1 MTNQNDAVQKSPIR
15 PDKLLEYIS
24 SSYSP
29 SPDEIR
35 DALKHAGLTGS
46 NAGDL
51 LGVSGRTV
59 RKWTGGDQKMPHSA
73 WLTLLVYAY
82 DAEVPH
88 SNSGDL
94 LAVQRMVATLIRD
107 RIMSIDELGYW
118 EKDCLLGAIAA
129 LEIGM
134 IRLSM
139 VDLAKADVPSDE
151 RNENYVPKN
160 QEVDQCTREQ
170 MIAALSKYSTAKV
183 FF

>member
-1 MTNQNDAVQKSPIR
+1 MTDHNNTVQNSPIR
-15 PDKLLEYIS
+15 PDKLLEFIS

-29 SPDEIR
+29 TPNEIR

-46 NAGDL
+46 NAGNL
-51 LGVSGRTV
+51 LGVSGRTI

-82 DAEVPH
+82 NAEVPH
-88 SNSGDL
+88 SNSDDL
-94 LAVQRMVATLIRD
+94 LAAQRMVATLIRD
-107 RIMSIDELGYW
+107 RIMSVDELGYW

-139 VDLAKADVPSDE
+139 IDLAKADVPSE
-151 RNENYVPKN
+151 RRNEDYAPKN
-160 QEVDQCTREQ
+160 LEVDQCTREQ
-170 MIAALSKYSTAKV
+170 MIAVLSKYST
-183 FF
+183 